1 MLRIGLTGGI
11 GSGKSTVAGIFE
23 VLGIPV
29 SHADEAARLL
39 MNEEGDLKT
48 QIIRHFGEE
57 AYSHG
62 DDAPARGDDGSMR
75 RHIPR
80 SGGALNRSWMA
91 AQVFND
97 PKKLELLNSLV
108 HPATIRAGE
117 KWMEQQDAAKA
128 PYAIREAAVIFES
141 RAAAGLDYIIGV
153 AAPAAL
159 RIHRAMQRDKI
170 TREKVQ
176 ERMKNQI
183 DEELKMRLCDFV
195 IRNDEQEALLPQV
208 LGLHEKLLLLAGAPT
223 LSASA
228 PR

>member
-29 SHADEAARLL
+29 SHADEAARYL
-39 MNEEGDLKT
+39 MNEDESLKE
-48 QIIRHFGEE
+48 QILLHFGAG
-57 AYSHG
+57 AYSEG
-62 DDAPARGDDGSMR
+62 M
-75 RHIPR
+75 
-80 SGGALNRSWMA
+80 LNRSWMA

-97 PKKLELLNSLV
+97 PQKLGLLNSLV
-108 HPATIRAGE
+108 HPATIFAGE
-117 KWMEQQDAAKA
+117 RWMEEQRAAKA

-153 AAPAAL
+153 AAPTAM

-170 TREKVQ
+170 SREKVL

-183 DEELKMRLCDFV
+183 DEEIKMRLCDFV
-195 IRNDEQEALLPQV
+195 IRNNEQEALLPQV
-208 LGLHEKLLLLAGAPT
+208 LDLHGQLLKLAG
-223 LSASA
+223 S
-228 PR
+228 R